1 MLLIITNEKLN
12 SVNSLKYLYDTLN
25 ARNIPYETIKT
36 PDPEIVKRTDIRGLV
51 FPGSLFRIRPYEI
64 QDEMETELYY
74 LYHFPNLPV
83 LGLCHGCQLLMTYYG
98 GTLLHY
104 NNYWKYSTNIELDLS
119 IDQLFHNQKRNQL
132 LLVNFCDLPVM
143 TSVARNAGVREIA
156 WITRFR
162 DGKRHACAFEFEKN
176 RVYGFMFHPESK
188 KDTRSILYNFYDNI
202 CGGSV

>member
-1 MLLIITNEKLN
+1 MLLIITKEDINN
-12 SVNSLKYLYDTLN
+12 VNSLNSLYKTLN
-25 ARNIPYETIKT
+25 ERNIPYEIVNKR
-36 PDPEIVKRTDIRGLV
+36 DPEIVKRTDIRGLI
-51 FPGSLFRIRPYEI
+51 FPGSLFRILPYEI
-64 QDEMETELYY
+64 QEEKEFELYY

-83 LGLCHGCQLLMTYYG
+83 LGLCHGCQLLMIYYG

-119 IDQLFHNQKRNQL
+119 RDMIFHDEERRQKIH
-132 LLVNFCDLPVM
+132 VHFHDLPVV
-143 TSVARNAGVREIA
+143 TPEASKSGVREIA